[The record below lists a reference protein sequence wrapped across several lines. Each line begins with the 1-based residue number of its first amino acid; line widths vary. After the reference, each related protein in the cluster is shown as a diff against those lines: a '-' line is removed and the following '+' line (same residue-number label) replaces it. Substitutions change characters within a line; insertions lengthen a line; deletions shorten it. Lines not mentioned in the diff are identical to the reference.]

1 MVRALTMIRS
11 VRLSAVASSSFGI
24 SVVARQHLGVVLLAS
39 HRAMLQQVLVATN
52 L

>member
-11 VRLSAVASSSFGI
+11 VRLSALASSFGI
-24 SVVARQHLGVVLLAS
+24 IVVAHQHLRVMLLAS
-39 HRAMLQQVLVATN
+39 HRAMLHRLLVATN

>member
-11 VRLSAVASSSFGI
+11 VRLSAVASSFGI
-24 SVVARQHLGVVLLAS
+24 SVVARQHLRVVLLAS
-39 HRAMLQQVLVATN
+39 RRAMLHRALVATS

>member
-11 VRLSAVASSSFGI
+11 VRLSAVASSNFGI
-24 SVVARQHLGVVLLAS
+24 NVVARQHLRVVVLAS
-39 HRAMLQQVLVATN
+39 HRAMLQRALVATN